1 MCLSPNRWRDTR
13 HPCSHSP
20 ANHSDLWREIRVSN
34 QSCFSHN
41 HFAAACDIFK
51 GRYNLSELGRE
62 LGMPRGVLNNKF
74 DPANEKHKLTALDLI
89 ALYRTTGDDT
99 LFDGLLFD
107 CGLTATKLPAAAAPT
122 PEARAQQALNAG
134 AQILGVTAQATTILA
149 GDRVT
154 KSHRNTVVGGL
165 WAGIEHLV
173 LLATEVEDRFH
184 AIPSLACAADMARAA
199 LGA

>member
-1 MCLSPNRWRDTR
+1 MSNQRT
-13 HPCSHSP
+13 HSHS
-20 ANHSDLWREIRVSN
+20 
-34 QSCFSHN
+34 
-41 HFAAACDIFK
+41 HFAAACDLFK
-51 GRYNLSELGRE
+51 QAHNISQLAEAI
-62 LGMPRGVLNNKF
+62 GMTSHVLHNKF
-74 DPANEKHKLTALDLI
+74 NPACERHNLTAQDLL
-89 ALYRTTGDDT
+89 ALYQATGDDT

-107 CGLTATKLPAAAAPT
+107 CGLTAVRLPGAAQVA
-122 PEARAQQALNAG
+122 PEARAQQALNAS

-154 KSHRNTVVGGL
+154 KNNRNTVVTGI

-184 AIPSLACAADMARAA
+184 AVPGLACAADMARAA

>member
-1 MCLSPNRWRDTR
+1 M
-13 HPCSHSP
+13 
-20 ANHSDLWREIRVSN
+20 SN

-89 ALYRTTGDDT
+89 ALYHATGDDI

-107 CGLTATKLPAAAAPT
+107 CGLTASKLPAATTAT
-122 PEARAQQALNAG
+122 PEARAQQTLTAS
-134 AQILGVTAQATTILA
+134 AQLLGVTAQATTLLN
-149 GDRVT
+149 GPLVT
-154 KSHRNTVVGGL
+154 KAHRNAVISGL

-173 LLATEVEDRFH
+173 LIATEVEDKFH
-184 AIPSLACAADMARAA
+184 AVPSLACAADMARVAM
-199 LGA
+199 GA

>member
-1 MCLSPNRWRDTR
+1 MSTHKTSVHHGFESACDRFK
-13 HPCSHSP
+13 
-20 ANHSDLWREIRVSN
+20 A
-34 QSCFSHN
+34 SHN
-41 HFAAACDIFK
+41 LEDIAAAI
-51 GRYNLSELGRE
+51 
-62 LGMPRGVLNNKF
+62 GMRPDVLRNKF
-74 DPANEKHKLTALDLI
+74 NPAQTKHKLHAVDLI
-89 ALYRTTGDDT
+89 NIYRVTGDDT

-107 CGLTATKLPAAAAPT
+107 CGLTAVRLPGAAQVA
-122 PEARAQQALNAG
+122 PEARAQQALNAS

-154 KSHRNTVVGGL
+154 KNNRNTVVTGI

-184 AIPSLACAADMARAA
+184 AVPGLACAAGMARAA

>member
-1 MCLSPNRWRDTR
+1 MSNQRT
-13 HPCSHSP
+13 HSHS
-20 ANHSDLWREIRVSN
+20 
-34 QSCFSHN
+34 
-41 HFAAACDIFK
+41 HFAAACDLFK
-51 GRYNLSELGRE
+51 QAHNISQLADAI
-62 LGMPRGVLNNKF
+62 GMTSHVLHNKF
-74 DPANEKHKLTALDLI
+74 NPACERHNLTAQDLI
-89 ALYRTTGDDT
+89 ALYRATGDDT

-107 CGLTATKLPAAAAPT
+107 CGLTAVRLPGAAQVA
-122 PEARAQQALNAG
+122 PEARAQQALNAS

-154 KSHRNTVVGGL
+154 KNNRNTVVTGI

-184 AIPSLACAADMARAA
+184 AVPGLACAADMARAA

>member
-1 MCLSPNRWRDTR
+1 M
-13 HPCSHSP
+13 
-20 ANHSDLWREIRVSN
+20 SN

-51 GRYNLSELGRE
+51 GRYNLSELERE
-62 LGMPRGVLNNKF
+62 FGLPKGTLHNKF
-74 DPANEKHKLTALDLI
+74 NPASEKHKLSALDLI
-89 ALYRTTGDDT
+89 GLYQATGDDT

-107 CGLTATKLPAAAAPT
+107 CGMTAVRLPGAAPVV

-134 AQILGVTAQATTILA
+134 AQILGVTAQATTILD

-184 AIPSLACAADMARAA
+184 AIPSLACAADLARAA
-199 LGA
+199 IGAQETRP

>member
-1 MCLSPNRWRDTR
+1 M
-13 HPCSHSP
+13 
-20 ANHSDLWREIRVSN
+20 SN
-34 QSCFSHN
+34 QSCFSHS
-41 HFAAACDIFK
+41 HFAGACDLFK
-51 GRYNLSELGRE
+51 QAHNISQLAEAI
-62 LGMPRGVLNNKF
+62 GMSSHVLHNKF
-74 DPANEKHKLTALDLI
+74 NPACERHNLTAQDLI
-89 ALYRTTGDDT
+89 ALYHATGDDT

-107 CGLTATKLPAAAAPT
+107 CSLTAVRLPAAAIVA

-134 AQILGVTAQATTILA
+134 AQIMGVTAQATTILA

-154 KSHRNTVVGGL
+154 KSHRNTVVTGI

-184 AIPSLACAADMARAA
+184 AVPGLACAADMARAA

>member
-1 MCLSPNRWRDTR
+1 MSNQRT
-13 HPCSHSP
+13 HSHS
-20 ANHSDLWREIRVSN
+20 
-34 QSCFSHN
+34 
-41 HFAAACDIFK
+41 HFAAACDLFK
-51 GRYNLSELGRE
+51 QAHNISQLAEAI
-62 LGMPRGVLNNKF
+62 GMTSHVLHNKF
-74 DPANEKHKLTALDLI
+74 NPACERHNLTAQDLI
-89 ALYRTTGDDT
+89 ALYQATGDDT

-107 CGLTATKLPAAAAPT
+107 CGLTAVRLPGAAQVA
-122 PEARAQQALNAG
+122 PEARAQQALNAS

-154 KSHRNTVVGGL
+154 KNNRNTVVTGI

-184 AIPSLACAADMARAA
+184 AVPGLACAADMARAA

>member
-1 MCLSPNRWRDTR
+1 MSNQRT
-13 HPCSHSP
+13 HSHS
-20 ANHSDLWREIRVSN
+20 
-34 QSCFSHN
+34 
-41 HFAAACDIFK
+41 HFAAACDLFK
-51 GRYNLSELGRE
+51 QAHNISQLAAAI
-62 LGMPRGVLNNKF
+62 GMSSHVLHNKF
-74 DPANEKHKLTALDLI
+74 NPACERHNLTAQDLRD
-89 ALYRTTGDDT
+89 LYLVTGDDT

-107 CGLTATKLPAAAAPT
+107 CGLTAVRLPGAAQVA
-122 PEARAQQALNAG
+122 PEARAQQALNAS

-154 KSHRNTVVGGL
+154 KNNRNTVVTGI

-184 AIPSLACAADMARAA
+184 AVPGLACAADMARAA

>member
-1 MCLSPNRWRDTR
+1 MSNQRT
-13 HPCSHSP
+13 HSHS
-20 ANHSDLWREIRVSN
+20 
-34 QSCFSHN
+34 
-41 HFAAACDIFK
+41 HFAAACDLFK
-51 GRYNLSELGRE
+51 QAHNISQLAADI
-62 LGMPRGVLNNKF
+62 GMSSHVLHNKF
-74 DPANEKHKLTALDLI
+74 NPACERHNLTAQDLRD
-89 ALYRTTGDDT
+89 LYLVTGDDT

-107 CGLTATKLPAAAAPT
+107 CGLTAVRLPGAAKVA
-122 PEARAQQALNAG
+122 PEARAQQALNAS

-154 KSHRNTVVGGL
+154 KNNRNTVVTGI

-184 AIPSLACAADMARAA
+184 AVPGLACAADMARAA

>member
-1 MCLSPNRWRDTR
+1 M
-13 HPCSHSP
+13 
-20 ANHSDLWREIRVSN
+20 SN

-122 PEARAQQALNAG
+122 PEARAQQAL
-134 AQILGVTAQATTILA
+134 
-149 GDRVT
+149 
-154 KSHRNTVVGGL
+154 
-165 WAGIEHLV
+165 
-173 LLATEVEDRFH
+173 
-184 AIPSLACAADMARAA
+184 
-199 LGA
+199 

>member
-1 MCLSPNRWRDTR
+1 M
-13 HPCSHSP
+13 
-20 ANHSDLWREIRVSN
+20 SN
-34 QSCFSHN
+34 CQRNLHR
-41 HFAAACDIFK
+41 HFASACDRFK
-51 GRYNLSELGRE
+51 QVHNLADLAAQI
-62 LGMPRGVLNNKF
+62 GMSADVLRNKF
-74 DPANEKHKLTALDLI
+74 NPAQARHKLTATDLI
-89 ALYRTTGDDT
+89 DLYRVTGDDT

-107 CGLTATKLPAAAAPT
+107 CQLTAVRLPAAAAAA

-134 AQILGVTAQATTILA
+134 AQILGVTAQATTLLA

-154 KSHRNTVVGGL
+154 KSNRNTVVTGI

-184 AIPSLACAADMARAA
+184 AVPGLACAADMARAA

>member
-1 MCLSPNRWRDTR
+1 MFKQTATKQQHYEAACAL
-13 HPCSHSP
+13 
-20 ANHSDLWREIRVSN
+20 
-34 QSCFSHN
+34 
-41 HFAAACDIFK
+41 FAARYSIADIA
-51 GRYNLSELGRE
+51 RE
-62 LGMPRGVLNNKF
+62 SGIGEQMLRNKLNP
-74 DPANEKHKLTALDLI
+74 DQPHQLTARDLVAI
-89 ALYRTTGDDT
+89 YLATGDDT

-107 CGLTATKLPAAAAPT
+107 CGLTAVRLPGAAQVA
-122 PEARAQQALNAG
+122 PEARAQQALNAS

-154 KSHRNTVVGGL
+154 KNNRNTVVTGI

-184 AIPSLACAADMARAA
+184 AVPGLACAADMARAA

>member
-1 MCLSPNRWRDTR
+1 MSNERT
-13 HPCSHSP
+13 HSHS
-20 ANHSDLWREIRVSN
+20 
-34 QSCFSHN
+34 
-41 HFAAACDIFK
+41 HFAGACDLFK
-51 GRYNLSELGRE
+51 QAHNISQLAEAI
-62 LGMPRGVLNNKF
+62 GMSSHVLHNKF
-74 DPANEKHKLTALDLI
+74 NPACERHNLTAHDLI
-89 ALYRTTGDDT
+89 ALYHATGDDT

-107 CGLTATKLPAAAAPT
+107 CQLTAVRLPAAAIVA

-134 AQILGVTAQATTILA
+134 AQIMGVTAQATTLLA

-154 KSHRNTVVGGL
+154 KYHRNTVVTGI

-199 LGA
+199 IGA